1 MSRIASVFRRNFL
14 DTCGKI
20 GLTLALLLVSFLN
33 LLNEVRKL
41 KQITHPKGG
50 STGGEDDA
58 GVGGSKAGPSSWQ
71 DPHPIWRFVE
81 GDAIFSP
88 AGAIA
93 ENLKLLAVQGM
104 KGVGHREHSFR

>member
-1 MSRIASVFRRNFL
+1 MFRRNSL

-20 GLTLALLLVSFLN
+20 VLTLTLLPVSFLDV
-33 LLNEVRKL
+33 LNEVSKF

-50 STGGEDDA
+50 APRGEDDT
-58 GVGGSKAGPSSWQ
+58 GVGGSKACPSRWQ
-71 DPHPIWRFVE
+71 DPHPIWRLVE

-93 ENLKLLAVQGM
+93 ENLKLLAVQRM
-104 KGVGHREHSFR
+104 KGVGDREHSFR

>member
-1 MSRIASVFRRNFL
+1 MFRRNFL
-14 DTCGKI
+14 DTRGKI

-33 LLNEVRKL
+33 LLKEVRKF
-41 KQITHPKGG
+41 KQITDSKGG
-50 STGGEDDA
+50 APCGKNDTR
-58 GVGGSKAGPSSWQ
+58 VGGRKAGPSCWQ
-71 DPHPIWRFVE
+71 DPHPIWRLVE

-104 KGVGHREHSFR
+104 KGVGDREHSFR